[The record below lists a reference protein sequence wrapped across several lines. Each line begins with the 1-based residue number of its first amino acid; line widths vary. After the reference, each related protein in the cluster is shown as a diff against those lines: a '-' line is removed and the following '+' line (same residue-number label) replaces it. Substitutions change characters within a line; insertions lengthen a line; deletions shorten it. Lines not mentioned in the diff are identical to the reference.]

1 MNKTHSLLTTL
12 LMSMALSSCTITIIS
27 SSGSN
32 SEASFSSSVTSES
45 ESSSENS
52 LSSSASSSSSSSSSQ
67 TQEGGYF
74 KSVAPSIT
82 QDEYKLSAELFSLPA
97 TGIVNLLVIPV
108 TFTDFPITGTNAT
121 NRRNDI
127 QKSFFGNASDT
138 GWQSVKSFYE
148 TSSYGNLTINGVVS
162 DWYDSSYSSSTF
174 ASLSPT
180 GVYEDY
186 YDPTWTMLNLAVNWY
201 KSTTGNNLT
210 SYDTDNDG
218 FIDAV
223 YLIYNNPNASNRNYS
238 AAGQDVYWAYTYW
251 NYNNLAS
258 ANLSSPVGM
267 TYAWSSFDFMYEG
280 YGTSSVDA
288 HTYIHEM
295 GHVFGLDDY
304 YSYTDGD
311 WGAAGGVDMMDYNI
325 VDHNAYSKYVLG
337 WTNPYVFDNTLSQ
350 TTITLSPFESSGD
363 FILIND
369 GWNGSAFDEYL
380 AIEFYTPTGLN
391 QKDSQAPYPGNGL
404 RGFTI
409 PGVKVYH
416 VDSRL
421 GRFSNSTGS
430 FLGFTDTVNTGSTSY
445 PYVAMSNSS
454 DFSYDPDWK
463 LIHLLE
469 AGGVNTFKQFEVADN
484 DTLFTLGET
493 FNPNTT
499 HGTFFNAAG
508 KFNDNTTIGY
518 SFTVV
523 SLTNSSV
530 TLQFNTI

>member
-1 MNKTHSLLTTL
+1 
-12 LMSMALSSCTITIIS
+12 
-27 SSGSN
+27 
-32 SEASFSSSVTSES
+32 
-45 ESSSENS
+45 
-52 LSSSASSSSSSSSSQ
+52 
-67 TQEGGYF
+67 
-74 KSVAPSIT
+74 
-82 QDEYKLSAELFSLPA
+82 
-97 TGIVNLLVIPV
+97 
-108 TFTDFPITGTNAT
+108 
-121 NRRNDI
+121 
-127 QKSFFGNASDT
+127 
-138 GWQSVKSFYE
+138 
-148 TSSYGNLTINGVVS
+148 
-162 DWYDSSYSSSTF
+162 
-174 ASLSPT
+174 
-180 GVYEDY
+180 
-186 YDPTWTMLNLAVNWY
+186 
-201 KSTTGNNLT
+201 
-210 SYDTDNDG
+210 
-218 FIDAV
+218 
-223 YLIYNNPNASNRNYS
+223 
-238 AAGQDVYWAYTYW
+238 
-251 NYNNLAS
+251 
-258 ANLSSPVGM
+258 
-267 TYAWSSFDFMYEG
+267 MYEG

-454 DFSYDPDWK
+454 DFSYDPDLK